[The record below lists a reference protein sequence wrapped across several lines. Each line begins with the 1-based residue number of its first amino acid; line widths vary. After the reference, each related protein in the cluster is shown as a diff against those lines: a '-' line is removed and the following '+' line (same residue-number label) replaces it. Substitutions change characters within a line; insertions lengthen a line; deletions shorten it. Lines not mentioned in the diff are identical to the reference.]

1 METCLMHDS
10 LKRHG
15 PDARERTEAANHNHR
30 IRNSTALS
38 GYRALAGE
46 TSGRSSVDVVLAR
59 LDGVRRSGRGWIARC
74 PAHADRSP
82 SLSIAEGDEGR
93 TLIRCFAGCDVTD
106 VLGAVGLTL
115 VNLFPERVRDL
126 SPLGRAQRREAT
138 RAANAEAAANVLA
151 MEAAVVQIAAAD
163 TVRGKPLDDAD
174 RARLAQAIDCI
185 EAVRMVLND
194 KPPSALHEPVH
205 EDYYRRIAAALHHG
219 AEGAA
224 SHRERVRK
232 RLRGLAE

>member
-15 PDARERTEAANHNHR
+15 PDARERTEAANHNRR

-59 LDGVRRSGRGWIARC
+59 LDGVRRSGRGWVAKC

-93 TLIRCFAGCDVTD
+93 TLVRCFAGCEVTD
-106 VLGAVGLTL
+106 VLSAIGLTL
-115 VNLFPERVRDL
+115 ADLFPERVRDL
-126 SPLGRAQRREAT
+126 SPLGRAQRREANRVCDVT
-138 RAANAEAAANVLA
+138 AASAVLALESLVVLIAANDTAEG
-151 MEAAVVQIAAAD
+151 
-163 TVRGKPLDDAD
+163 RPLNDAD
-174 RARLAQAIDCI
+174 RARLAQAADTIQAARLVIEDKQGHERNKPID
-185 EAVRMVLND
+185 ERHYQRM
-194 KPPSALHEPVH
+194 
-205 EDYYRRIAAALHHG
+205 AAALHRG
-219 AEGAA
+219 AEESLAY
-224 SHRERVRK
+224 RERIKARA
-232 RLRGLAE
+232 RGEVD